1 MAASQMAASGWM
13 PLSWLLLTL
22 SLCKT
27 PLGETGCLDNPQF
40 LFTGCLSIRFFDSTQ
55 HSQLDH
61 LWLTV
66 LHCAALVGLSGRH
79 ASHWSPVLPTQP
91 LPREAEDFPRG
102 KRHFKYVPPL
112 TQLIYLSSKEVYWQV
127 LFMHQKPPR
136 SKGFTTMEPGSHWF

>member
-1 MAASQMAASGWM
+1 MAASGWM

-27 PLGETGCLDNPQF
+27 PLGETGCLDNPYF

-102 KRHFKYVPPL
+102 KRHLCTKDLLEARVSQPWNLVL
-112 TQLIYLSSKEVYWQV
+112 TGFEPAFLKVSCVHSCLSW
-127 LFMHQKPPR
+127 
-136 SKGFTTMEPGSHWF
+136 